1 MKKYVLRKLETLSLI
16 LVNAFEGVR
25 THNLRHELT
34 RIAIKETAEFV
45 NESLVGAMFFGD
57 RGSVHEYALSLCDV
71 EGLYLEFGVYQGK
84 SINYLATTKPNQE
97 FFGFDSFVGLK
108 EDWAGTY
115 MKKGHFDVGG
125 NLPVVPKNVTLIK
138 GYFQDTLVDFL
149 KLNPQVVSFINF
161 DADTYE
167 STLYILEEIRE
178 RLRPG
183 SILVFDEFMG
193 FHGYKQGEYL
203 AWNEYSLKYGIKFK
217 YVAHSFEQI
226 AIKLI

>member
-1 MKKYVLRKLETLSLI
+1 
-16 LVNAFEGVR
+16 
-25 THNLRHELT
+25 
-34 RIAIKETAEFV
+34 
-45 NESLVGAMFFGD
+45 
-57 RGSVHEYALSLCDV
+57 
-71 EGLYLEFGVYQGK
+71 
-84 SINYLATTKPNQE
+84 
-97 FFGFDSFVGLK
+97 
-108 EDWAGTY
+108 

>member
-1 MKKYVLRKLETLSLI
+1 MKRYLLRKIETLSLI

-57 RGSVHEYALSLCDV
+57 RGSVHEYALSLCNM
-71 EGLYLEFGVYQGK
+71 EGLHLEFGVYQGR
-84 SINYLATTKPNQE
+84 SITFLATTKPTQE
-97 FFGFDSFVGLK
+97 FFGFDSFIGLK
-108 EDWAGTY
+108 EDWTGTY

-125 NLPVVPKNVTLIK
+125 QLPPVPKNVTLIK
-138 GYFQDTLVDFL
+138 GFFQDTLVDFL
-149 KLNPQVVSFINF
+149 NTNQQVVSFVNF

-167 STLYILEEIRE
+167 STLYILEEIRG

-203 AWNEYSLKYGIKFK
+203 AWKEFSIKYSIQYKYM
-217 YVAHSFEQI
+217 AHSFEQI
-226 AIKLI
+226 AIRLI